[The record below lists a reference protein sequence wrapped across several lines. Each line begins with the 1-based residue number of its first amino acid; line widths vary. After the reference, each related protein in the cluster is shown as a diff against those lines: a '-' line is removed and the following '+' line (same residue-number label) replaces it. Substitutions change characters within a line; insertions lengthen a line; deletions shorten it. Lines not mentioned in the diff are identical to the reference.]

1 MHSTAWALTHS
12 SCLPFQG
19 CMPKVQYMIL
29 VHYCYKDAHAH
40 TYIQTHMYMH
50 IYAHKTPS
58 FPPP

>member
-1 MHSTAWALTHS
+1 
-12 SCLPFQG
+12 
-19 CMPKVQYMIL
+19 MPKVQYMIL